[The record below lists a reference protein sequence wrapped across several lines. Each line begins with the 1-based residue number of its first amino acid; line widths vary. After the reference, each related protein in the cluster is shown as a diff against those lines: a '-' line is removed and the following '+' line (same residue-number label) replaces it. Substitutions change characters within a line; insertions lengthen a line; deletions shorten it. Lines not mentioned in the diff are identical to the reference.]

1 MRWAGDAGQVC
12 YVLVRRPPISGPS
25 NRGVFSFRISR
36 FVLGG
41 SHGDPNFGA
50 IHTFLLG
57 RGRKTADRGAKILER
72 VFLKFG
78 LLQVLEIAQNR
89 QSFLW
94 KSLDKTGRYLE
105 MFGEKAWRLCKPPR
119 GCPGRDGM
127 WPRSPSAGRRR
138 AKACHKALAERD
150 AADHTSGSRRPT
162 LQEAFCSSPAPP
174 VRVDAPARPR

>member
-89 QSFLW
+89 QIFLW
-94 KSLDKTGRYLE
+94 KSWTKQADIWKCLEKKLGGFVTHPGDVPCAKECGR
-105 MFGEKAWRLCKPPR
+105 A
-119 GCPGRDGM
+119 
-127 WPRSPSAGRRR
+127 RR
-138 AKACHKALAERD
+138 AR
-150 AADHTSGSRRPT
+150 AAARQGLPQSARREGRGRPH
-162 LQEAFCSSPAPP
+162 LGLEATDVAGGLCSSPAP
-174 VRVDAPARPR
+174 RACVDAPARPR